1 MVLLKIIKNCLV
13 YENVYSIHFTSLALS
28 GHVTLKLKSNEMY
41 HILFSNLQIKNS
53 WQQKFM
59 IIFEI
64 FLSFTS
70 FLPLFHLLW
79 FLLKEEAVMR
89 DIICREQEA

>member
-1 MVLLKIIKNCLV
+1 
-13 YENVYSIHFTSLALS
+13 
-28 GHVTLKLKSNEMY
+28 
-41 HILFSNLQIKNS
+41 
-53 WQQKFM
+53 M

-79 FLLKEEAVMR
+79 FLLKEEAVMK